1 MRIYLC
7 VLMLCAICFAGKAQG
22 ISFRHLTV
30 DHGLSNNSVT
40 SIYQDKEGIIWL
52 GTNNGLNLYD
62 GNRVRTYY
70 QQIDNPNSLSGNV
83 ANQIVGDADS
93 DTVYVRTQ
101 NGVSAVH
108 IATETFTTL
117 STYRFSFL
125 FFNKKLY
132 AAWGNELLEYDGQ
145 RFHSLYRLI
154 DKASIGC
161 FYVDNDSILMG
172 TDFGLYLLT
181 GRKTLKKLIPD
192 TSISDIFKDSR
203 GDYWCCSS
211 RGGKGLYRISKG
223 EIVNYRN
230 TPNNAVLTSNFT
242 HHCVEDKQGD
252 IWIGTFEGITQY
264 RRSDNC
270 FIQYK
275 KKETANSL
283 THSSVWGLCCDRQGN
298 IWAGTY
304 YGGVNYFHPQKQIYR
319 EYLPSLIEKDGLSSG
334 IISRMV
340 KDVNGNLWIG
350 TEGGGLNKYDPKRQN
365 FKRYMADGTGKSISH
380 NNVKA
385 VYYDEKEEVLWIGTH
400 MGGLNKLDLKTEKF
414 THYRHHQSDPNSL
427 PSDIIQDILPYKD
440 ELVLATYNGIVLFNP
455 ADARCTRLLQD
466 EKEHSFC
473 QYAIN
478 LWIDRRGTLW
488 IVNLNNGVCSYQSAT
503 GQFKQYKRNH
513 VLPNSIS
520 SNNINAVY
528 EDSEGK
534 LWFCTSDNGIDSYHP
549 ETNSFENFNQKQNGL
564 ISNRV
569 YNVCEIPQNRLLLT
583 TDKGISVFDCRAHTC
598 VNYDNL
604 PQVSLKENALYQ
616 SADGEVFVGGLNGLF
631 AFDVESI
638 RHLARDYTLMPSSF
652 MVNGEELPD
661 SVFSCRLPMVD
672 QLVLHPGQNMF
683 SIGYALSDYL
693 PFNSDRL
700 FYYLEG
706 FSTEWTEMNEQHL
719 VSYTNLSPGKYVLK
733 AKAVRRN
740 GELVSESKI
749 DIRVLPPFYRTTWAY
764 LLYWL
769 LGLTLLYSIVKSYK
783 RRIKLQAALKY
794 EEKYVEDLQEM
805 NQAKLRFFTNISH
818 EFRTPLTLIIGQVE
832 MLLRLHSFATP
843 IHSRLS
849 GIYRNCIQ
857 MRELISELLDFR
869 KQEQGYMTIKVG
881 RYNMVDFLHEIYS
894 SFQEYA
900 EQQYIRLRFEK
911 SDDDI
916 QVWYDARQMR
926 KVMNNLISNAFK
938 YTPKAGNIS
947 ISIRNRIEEV
957 VIEVTDT
964 GRGISAEDIR
974 KIFERFYQTKQG
986 LSTGTGI
993 GLSFA
998 KGIIELHHGSIEVLS
1013 KVDEGTTFSIHLK
1026 KGNSHFTEEELQAGE
1041 ERVMEPAVGEKQC
1054 PILSDSAFT
1063 EEAKESVAQPE
1074 QKYKLLIVEDNEA
1087 LRKMLTEIFKTF
1099 YQIETASD
1107 GKEGLDKVRTV
1118 QPDLIL
1124 SDVLMPEMSGIELC
1138 QVVKKDMELCH
1149 IPIILLTARTAPE
1162 HTIEGLKTGAD
1173 DYVTKP
1179 FNIDI
1184 LLSRC
1189 NNLINNR
1196 LLLQEKFTHQPQAS
1210 PQILATNDMDKI
1222 FVDSVMKVIEEHMD
1236 DVEFSVDVLA
1246 CELGMARTKLFSKM
1260 KAITG
1265 QTPLEFILT
1274 IRLKRAAVMLLNN
1287 KEYSISEIA
1296 DRLGFGSPRHFTRCF
1311 KEKYTITPQEYRR
1324 QKRGDK

>member
-1 MRIYLC
+1 M
-7 VLMLCAICFAGKAQG
+7 
-22 ISFRHLTV
+22 
-30 DHGLSNNSVT
+30 
-40 SIYQDKEGIIWL
+40 
-52 GTNNGLNLYD
+52 
-62 GNRVRTYY
+62 
-70 QQIDNPNSLSGNV
+70 
-83 ANQIVGDADS
+83 
-93 DTVYVRTQ
+93 
-101 NGVSAVH
+101 
-108 IATETFTTL
+108 
-117 STYRFSFL
+117 
-125 FFNKKLY
+125 
-132 AAWGNELLEYDGQ
+132 
-145 RFHSLYRLI
+145 
-154 DKASIGC
+154 
-161 FYVDNDSILMG
+161 
-172 TDFGLYLLT
+172 
-181 GRKTLKKLIPD
+181 
-192 TSISDIFKDSR
+192 
-203 GDYWCCSS
+203 
-211 RGGKGLYRISKG
+211 
-223 EIVNYRN
+223 
-230 TPNNAVLTSNFT
+230 
-242 HHCVEDKQGD
+242 
-252 IWIGTFEGITQY
+252 
-264 RRSDNC
+264 
-270 FIQYK
+270 
-275 KKETANSL
+275 
-283 THSSVWGLCCDRQGN
+283 
-298 IWAGTY
+298 
-304 YGGVNYFHPQKQIYR
+304 
-319 EYLPSLIEKDGLSSG
+319 
-334 IISRMV
+334 
-340 KDVNGNLWIG
+340 
-350 TEGGGLNKYDPKRQN
+350 
-365 FKRYMADGTGKSISH
+365 
-380 NNVKA
+380 
-385 VYYDEKEEVLWIGTH
+385 
-400 MGGLNKLDLKTEKF
+400 
-414 THYRHHQSDPNSL
+414 
-427 PSDIIQDILPYKD
+427 
-440 ELVLATYNGIVLFNP
+440 
-455 ADARCTRLLQD
+455 
-466 EKEHSFC
+466 
-473 QYAIN
+473 
-478 LWIDRRGTLW
+478 
-488 IVNLNNGVCSYQSAT
+488 
-503 GQFKQYKRNH
+503 
-513 VLPNSIS
+513 
-520 SNNINAVY
+520 
-528 EDSEGK
+528 
-534 LWFCTSDNGIDSYHP
+534 
-549 ETNSFENFNQKQNGL
+549 
-564 ISNRV
+564 
-569 YNVCEIPQNRLLLT
+569 
-583 TDKGISVFDCRAHTC
+583 
-598 VNYDNL
+598 
-604 PQVSLKENALYQ
+604 
-616 SADGEVFVGGLNGLF
+616 
-631 AFDVESI
+631 
-638 RHLARDYTLMPSSF
+638 
-652 MVNGEELPD
+652 
-661 SVFSCRLPMVD
+661 
-672 QLVLHPGQNMF
+672 
-683 SIGYALSDYL
+683 
-693 PFNSDRL
+693 
-700 FYYLEG
+700 
-706 FSTEWTEMNEQHL
+706 
-719 VSYTNLSPGKYVLK
+719 
-733 AKAVRRN
+733 
-740 GELVSESKI
+740 
-749 DIRVLPPFYRTTWAY
+749 
-764 LLYWL
+764 
-769 LGLTLLYSIVKSYK
+769 KSYK

-869 KQEQGYMTIKVG
+869 KQEQGYMTIKEG
-881 RYNMVDFLHEIYS
+881 
-894 SFQEYA
+894 
-900 EQQYIRLRFEK
+900 
-911 SDDDI
+911 
-916 QVWYDARQMR
+916 
-926 KVMNNLISNAFK
+926 
-938 YTPKAGNIS
+938 TIS

-964 GRGISAEDIR
+964 GKGISAEDIR

-1210 PQILATNDMDKI
+1210 PQLLATNDMDKI

>member
-1 MRIYLC
+1 
-7 VLMLCAICFAGKAQG
+7 
-22 ISFRHLTV
+22 
-30 DHGLSNNSVT
+30 
-40 SIYQDKEGIIWL
+40 
-52 GTNNGLNLYD
+52 
-62 GNRVRTYY
+62 
-70 QQIDNPNSLSGNV
+70 
-83 ANQIVGDADS
+83 
-93 DTVYVRTQ
+93 
-101 NGVSAVH
+101 
-108 IATETFTTL
+108 
-117 STYRFSFL
+117 
-125 FFNKKLY
+125 
-132 AAWGNELLEYDGQ
+132 
-145 RFHSLYRLI
+145 
-154 DKASIGC
+154 
-161 FYVDNDSILMG
+161 
-172 TDFGLYLLT
+172 
-181 GRKTLKKLIPD
+181 
-192 TSISDIFKDSR
+192 
-203 GDYWCCSS
+203 
-211 RGGKGLYRISKG
+211 
-223 EIVNYRN
+223 
-230 TPNNAVLTSNFT
+230 
-242 HHCVEDKQGD
+242 
-252 IWIGTFEGITQY
+252 
-264 RRSDNC
+264 
-270 FIQYK
+270 
-275 KKETANSL
+275 
-283 THSSVWGLCCDRQGN
+283 
-298 IWAGTY
+298 
-304 YGGVNYFHPQKQIYR
+304 
-319 EYLPSLIEKDGLSSG
+319 
-334 IISRMV
+334 
-340 KDVNGNLWIG
+340 
-350 TEGGGLNKYDPKRQN
+350 
-365 FKRYMADGTGKSISH
+365 
-380 NNVKA
+380 
-385 VYYDEKEEVLWIGTH
+385 
-400 MGGLNKLDLKTEKF
+400 
-414 THYRHHQSDPNSL
+414 
-427 PSDIIQDILPYKD
+427 
-440 ELVLATYNGIVLFNP
+440 
-455 ADARCTRLLQD
+455 
-466 EKEHSFC
+466 
-473 QYAIN
+473 
-478 LWIDRRGTLW
+478 
-488 IVNLNNGVCSYQSAT
+488 
-503 GQFKQYKRNH
+503 
-513 VLPNSIS
+513 
-520 SNNINAVY
+520 
-528 EDSEGK
+528 
-534 LWFCTSDNGIDSYHP
+534 
-549 ETNSFENFNQKQNGL
+549 
-564 ISNRV
+564 
-569 YNVCEIPQNRLLLT
+569 
-583 TDKGISVFDCRAHTC
+583 
-598 VNYDNL
+598 
-604 PQVSLKENALYQ
+604 
-616 SADGEVFVGGLNGLF
+616 
-631 AFDVESI
+631 
-638 RHLARDYTLMPSSF
+638 
-652 MVNGEELPD
+652 
-661 SVFSCRLPMVD
+661 
-672 QLVLHPGQNMF
+672 
-683 SIGYALSDYL
+683 
-693 PFNSDRL
+693 
-700 FYYLEG
+700 
-706 FSTEWTEMNEQHL
+706 MNEQHL

-869 KQEQGYMTIKVG
+869 KQEQGYMTIKEG
-881 RYNMVDFLHEIYS
+881 
-894 SFQEYA
+894 
-900 EQQYIRLRFEK
+900 
-911 SDDDI
+911 
-916 QVWYDARQMR
+916 
-926 KVMNNLISNAFK
+926 
-938 YTPKAGNIS
+938 TIS

-964 GRGISAEDIR
+964 GKGISAEDIR